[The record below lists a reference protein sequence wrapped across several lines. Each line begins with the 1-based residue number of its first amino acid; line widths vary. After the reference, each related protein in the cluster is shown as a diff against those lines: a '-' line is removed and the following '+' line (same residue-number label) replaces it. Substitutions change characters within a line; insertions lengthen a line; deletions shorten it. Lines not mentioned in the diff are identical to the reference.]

1 MQRIQKGKFIM
12 KKAISVLMIAACML
26 CMVTACEK
34 KDKKENDTSA
44 AQATETDCTAA
55 ERVTTEPEGEITI
68 SEMIDQ
74 RIKEEGKIM
83 IYRMRFGPSKTPLEI
98 TEDLNVNIISYD
110 GKELIDYG
118 NSSNRRGET
127 RLGDIIHNKVDYSTY
142 NIGTYGGNWKR
153 HRYVSGGDEKYVEE
167 EGYVQREIT
176 TDDSGNNAQLETLYS
191 YSKGTLYSR
200 DAGSKEWNQ
209 TEKEDSLDIVSFGT
223 FERIKLDGKTYM
235 TFCVRD
241 NLDLIE
247 YDIIPDNKFTEN
259 KTVVYDTPGTE
270 KTTVNT
276 VDYLKKYQAVP
287 KEELEQMC
295 EEIRMYR
302 DLGAN
307 GIVIGALTPDGDLD
321 LDAMRRLMNCAGNMD
336 VTLHRA
342 FDVCRDPKEALEQAV
357 SLGMNTILTSGQQ
370 NSAVKGAELLA
381 ELQRQAAGRIR
392 IQAGGGICAD
402 AIRELYPKT
411 GVTAYHM
418 SGKIELASPM
428 QYRKENVN
436 MGLPSLSEY
445 TLYRTDVKAVRGAR
459 AVLEEL

>member
-1 MQRIQKGKFIM
+1 M

-55 ERVTTEPEGEITI
+55 ELVTTEPEGEITI

-83 IYRMRFGPSKTPLEI
+83 IYRMHFGPSKTPLEI
-98 TEDLNVNIISYD
+98 TEDLKVNIISYD
-110 GKELIDYG
+110 GEKLKGYD
-118 NSSNRRGET
+118 NPDDFLMET

-142 NIGTYGGNWKR
+142 NIGAYGGNWKR

-167 EGYVQREIT
+167 EGYVQRDIT
-176 TDDSGNNAQLETLYS
+176 TDDSENNAQLETLYL

-209 TEKEDSLDIVSFGT
+209 TEKNDNLPVVLFGT

-247 YDIIPDNKFTEN
+247 YYIIPDNKFTEN

-276 VDYLKKYQAVP
+276 VDYLKEYQAVAQ
-287 KEELEQMC
+287 EELEQM
-295 EEIRMYR
+295 
-302 DLGAN
+302 
-307 GIVIGALTPDGDLD
+307 IVFPGS
-321 LDAMRRLMNCAGNMD
+321 
-336 VTLHRA
+336 
-342 FDVCRDPKEALEQAV
+342 K
-357 SLGMNTILTSGQQ
+357 
-370 NSAVKGAELLA
+370 KAESS
-381 ELQRQAAGRIR
+381 QAA
-392 IQAGGGICAD
+392 D
-402 AIRELYPKT
+402 
-411 GVTAYHM
+411 
-418 SGKIELASPM
+418 
-428 QYRKENVN
+428 
-436 MGLPSLSEY
+436 
-445 TLYRTDVKAVRGAR
+445 
-459 AVLEEL
+459 

>member
-1 MQRIQKGKFIM
+1 MQRRRKGKFIM
-12 KKAISVLMIAACML
+12 KKIISVLMIAACML

-55 ERVTTEPEGEITI
+55 ELVTTEPEGEITI

-74 RIKEEGKIM
+74 RIKEEGKITLYTM
-83 IYRMRFGPSKTPLEI
+83 LIGLSETPLEI

-142 NIGTYGGNWKR
+142 NIGAYGGNWKR
-153 HRYVSGGDEKYVEE
+153 YDNEFGDEKYVEE

-176 TDDSGNNAQLETLYS
+176 TDDSENNAQLETLYL

-200 DAGSKEWNQ
+200 EAGSKEWNQ
-209 TEKEDSLDIVSFGT
+209 TEKNDNLPVVSFGT

-241 NLDLIE
+241 NLNLIE

-270 KTTVNT
+270 GTTVNT
-276 VDYLKKYQAVP
+276 VDYLKEYQAVP
-287 KEELEQMC
+287 KEELEQM
-295 EEIRMYR
+295 
-302 DLGAN
+302 
-307 GIVIGALTPDGDLD
+307 IVFPGS
-321 LDAMRRLMNCAGNMD
+321 
-336 VTLHRA
+336 
-342 FDVCRDPKEALEQAV
+342 K
-357 SLGMNTILTSGQQ
+357 
-370 NSAVKGAELLA
+370 KAESS
-381 ELQRQAAGRIR
+381 QAA
-392 IQAGGGICAD
+392 D
-402 AIRELYPKT
+402 
-411 GVTAYHM
+411 
-418 SGKIELASPM
+418 
-428 QYRKENVN
+428 
-436 MGLPSLSEY
+436 
-445 TLYRTDVKAVRGAR
+445 
-459 AVLEEL
+459 

>member
-1 MQRIQKGKFIM
+1 M

-26 CMVTACEK
+26 CMATACEK

-83 IYRMRFGPSKTPLEI
+83 IYRMHFGPSKTPLEI
-98 TEDLNVNIISYD
+98 TEDLKVKIISYD
-110 GKELIDYG
+110 GEKLKGYD
-118 NSSNRRGET
+118 NPDDFLMET

-167 EGYVQREIT
+167 
-176 TDDSGNNAQLETLYS
+176 
-191 YSKGTLYSR
+191 GTLYSR
-200 DAGSKEWNQ
+200 DAGSEVWNQ

-235 TFCVRD
+235 TFCVRN

-259 KTVVYDTPGTE
+259 KTFVYDTPGTE
-270 KTTVNT
+270 ETTVNT

-287 KEELEQMC
+287 KEELEQM
-295 EEIRMYR
+295 
-302 DLGAN
+302 
-307 GIVIGALTPDGDLD
+307 IVFP
-321 LDAMRRLMNCAGNMD
+321 GNK
-336 VTLHRA
+336 RA
-342 FDVCRDPKEALEQAV
+342 E
-357 SLGMNTILTSGQQ
+357 SS
-370 NSAVKGAELLA
+370 
-381 ELQRQAAGRIR
+381 QAA
-392 IQAGGGICAD
+392 D
-402 AIRELYPKT
+402 
-411 GVTAYHM
+411 
-418 SGKIELASPM
+418 
-428 QYRKENVN
+428 
-436 MGLPSLSEY
+436 
-445 TLYRTDVKAVRGAR
+445 
-459 AVLEEL
+459 

>member
-1 MQRIQKGKFIM
+1 M
-12 KKAISVLMIAACML
+12 KKAISVLMVAACML

-55 ERVTTEPEGEITI
+55 ELVTTEPEGEITI

-74 RIKEEGKIM
+74 RIKEEGKITL
-83 IYRMRFGPSKTPLEI
+83 YRMRIAESNSPVEI
-98 TEDLNVNIISYD
+98 TEDLKVKIISYD

-142 NIGTYGGNWKR
+142 NIGAYGGNWKR

-241 NLDLIE
+241 DLDLIE
-247 YDIIPDNKFTEN
+247 YDIILTINSQRTRLLYMTLRDQREPQSIQWITSK
-259 KTVVYDTPGTE
+259 
-270 KTTVNT
+270 NT
-276 VDYLKKYQAVP
+276 RRFPKKSWS
-287 KEELEQMC
+287 
-295 EEIRMYR
+295 R
-302 DLGAN
+302 
-307 GIVIGALTPDGDLD
+307 
-321 LDAMRRLMNCAGNMD
+321 
-336 VTLHRA
+336 
-342 FDVCRDPKEALEQAV
+342 
-357 SLGMNTILTSGQQ
+357 
-370 NSAVKGAELLA
+370 
-381 ELQRQAAGRIR
+381 
-392 IQAGGGICAD
+392 
-402 AIRELYPKT
+402 
-411 GVTAYHM
+411 
-418 SGKIELASPM
+418 
-428 QYRKENVN
+428 
-436 MGLPSLSEY
+436 
-445 TLYRTDVKAVRGAR
+445 
-459 AVLEEL
+459 

>member
-1 MQRIQKGKFIM
+1 MQRRRKGKFIM
-12 KKAISVLMIAACML
+12 KKAISVLMVAACML

-34 KDKKENDTSA
+34 KNKKENDTSA
-44 AQATETDCTAA
+44 VQATETDCTAA

-83 IYRMRFGPSKTPLEI
+83 IYRMHFGPSKTPLEI

-118 NSSNRRGET
+118 ISSY
-127 RLGDIIHNKVDYSTY
+127 H
-142 NIGTYGGNWKR
+142 IGAYGGNWKR

-176 TDDSGNNAQLETLYS
+176 TDDSENNAQLETLYL

-209 TEKEDSLDIVSFGT
+209 TEKNDNLPVVLFGT

-235 TFCVRD
+235 TFCVRN

-276 VDYLKKYQAVP
+276 VDYLKEYQAVP
-287 KEELEQMC
+287 QEELEQM
-295 EEIRMYR
+295 
-302 DLGAN
+302 
-307 GIVIGALTPDGDLD
+307 IVFPGS
-321 LDAMRRLMNCAGNMD
+321 
-336 VTLHRA
+336 
-342 FDVCRDPKEALEQAV
+342 K
-357 SLGMNTILTSGQQ
+357 
-370 NSAVKGAELLA
+370 KAESS
-381 ELQRQAAGRIR
+381 QAA
-392 IQAGGGICAD
+392 D
-402 AIRELYPKT
+402 
-411 GVTAYHM
+411 
-418 SGKIELASPM
+418 
-428 QYRKENVN
+428 
-436 MGLPSLSEY
+436 
-445 TLYRTDVKAVRGAR
+445 
-459 AVLEEL
+459 

>member
-1 MQRIQKGKFIM
+1 M

-26 CMVTACEK
+26 CMATACEK

-55 ERVTTEPEGEITI
+55 ELVTTEPEGEITI

-74 RIKEEGKIM
+74 RIKEEGKITL
-83 IYRMRFGPSKTPLEI
+83 YRMRIAESNSPVEI
-98 TEDLNVNIISYD
+98 TEDLKVKIISYD
-110 GKELIDYG
+110 GDKLTGYKNPDDFLM
-118 NSSNRRGET
+118 ET

-209 TEKEDSLDIVSFGT
+209 TEKNDNLPVVLFGT

-247 YDIIPDNKFTEN
+247 YYIIPDNKFTEN

-270 KTTVNT
+270 ETTVNT
-276 VDYLKKYQAVP
+276 VDYLKEYQAVP
-287 KEELEQMC
+287 KEELEQM
-295 EEIRMYR
+295 
-302 DLGAN
+302 
-307 GIVIGALTPDGDLD
+307 IVFP
-321 LDAMRRLMNCAGNMD
+321 GNK
-336 VTLHRA
+336 RA
-342 FDVCRDPKEALEQAV
+342 E
-357 SLGMNTILTSGQQ
+357 SS
-370 NSAVKGAELLA
+370 
-381 ELQRQAAGRIR
+381 QAA
-392 IQAGGGICAD
+392 D
-402 AIRELYPKT
+402 
-411 GVTAYHM
+411 
-418 SGKIELASPM
+418 
-428 QYRKENVN
+428 
-436 MGLPSLSEY
+436 
-445 TLYRTDVKAVRGAR
+445 
-459 AVLEEL
+459 

>member
-1 MQRIQKGKFIM
+1 M

-34 KDKKENDTSA
+34 NNKKENDTSA
-44 AQATETDCTAA
+44 VQATETDCTAA

-110 GKELIDYG
+110 GEKLTGYD
-118 NSSNRRGET
+118 NPDDFLMET

-142 NIGTYGGNWKR
+142 NIGAYGGNWKR
-153 HRYVSGGDEKYVEE
+153 YDNEFGDEKYVEE

-176 TDDSGNNAQLETLYS
+176 TDDSGDNTQMETLYM
-191 YSKGTLYSR
+191 YSKGTLYTREEES
-200 DAGSKEWNQ
+200 EVWNQ

-241 NLDLIE
+241 NLNLIE

-287 KEELEQMC
+287 KEELEQM
-295 EEIRMYR
+295 
-302 DLGAN
+302 
-307 GIVIGALTPDGDLD
+307 IVFPGS
-321 LDAMRRLMNCAGNMD
+321 
-336 VTLHRA
+336 
-342 FDVCRDPKEALEQAV
+342 K
-357 SLGMNTILTSGQQ
+357 
-370 NSAVKGAELLA
+370 KAESS
-381 ELQRQAAGRIR
+381 QAA
-392 IQAGGGICAD
+392 D
-402 AIRELYPKT
+402 
-411 GVTAYHM
+411 
-418 SGKIELASPM
+418 
-428 QYRKENVN
+428 
-436 MGLPSLSEY
+436 
-445 TLYRTDVKAVRGAR
+445 
-459 AVLEEL
+459 

>member
-1 MQRIQKGKFIM
+1 MQRRRKGKFIM

-26 CMVTACEK
+26 CMATACEK

-118 NSSNRRGET
+118 NSSNLRGKT

-209 TEKEDSLDIVSFGT
+209 TEKNDNLPVVAFGT

-241 NLDLIE
+241 DLNLIK
-247 YDIIPDNKFTEN
+247 YIIIPDNKFTEN

-270 KTTVNT
+270 GTTVNT
-276 VDYLKKYQAVP
+276 VDYLKEYQAVP
-287 KEELEQMC
+287 KEELEQMIVFPGSEK
-295 EEIRMYR
+295 EE
-302 DLGAN
+302 
-307 GIVIGALTPDGDLD
+307 
-321 LDAMRRLMNCAGNMD
+321 
-336 VTLHRA
+336 
-342 FDVCRDPKEALEQAV
+342 
-357 SLGMNTILTSGQQ
+357 SS
-370 NSAVKGAELLA
+370 
-381 ELQRQAAGRIR
+381 QAA
-392 IQAGGGICAD
+392 D
-402 AIRELYPKT
+402 
-411 GVTAYHM
+411 
-418 SGKIELASPM
+418 
-428 QYRKENVN
+428 
-436 MGLPSLSEY
+436 
-445 TLYRTDVKAVRGAR
+445 
-459 AVLEEL
+459 

>member
-1 MQRIQKGKFIM
+1 M

-55 ERVTTEPEGEITI
+55 ELVTTEPEGEITI

-83 IYRMRFGPSKTPLEI
+83 IYRMHFGPSKTPLEI

-110 GKELIDYG
+110 GEKLKGYD
-118 NSSNRRGET
+118 NPDDFLMET

-142 NIGTYGGNWKR
+142 SIGAYGGSWKR
-153 HRYVSGGDEKYVEE
+153 HRHVSGGDEKYVEE

-191 YSKGTLYSR
+191 YSEGTLYSR
-200 DAGSKEWNQ
+200 DAGSEEWNQ
-209 TEKEDSLDIVSFGT
+209 TEKNDNLPVVLFGT

-270 KTTVNT
+270 GTTVNT

-287 KEELEQMC
+287 KEELEQMIVFPGSKK
-295 EEIRMYR
+295 EE
-302 DLGAN
+302 
-307 GIVIGALTPDGDLD
+307 
-321 LDAMRRLMNCAGNMD
+321 
-336 VTLHRA
+336 
-342 FDVCRDPKEALEQAV
+342 
-357 SLGMNTILTSGQQ
+357 SS
-370 NSAVKGAELLA
+370 
-381 ELQRQAAGRIR
+381 QAA
-392 IQAGGGICAD
+392 D
-402 AIRELYPKT
+402 
-411 GVTAYHM
+411 
-418 SGKIELASPM
+418 
-428 QYRKENVN
+428 
-436 MGLPSLSEY
+436 
-445 TLYRTDVKAVRGAR
+445 
-459 AVLEEL
+459 

>member
-1 MQRIQKGKFIM
+1 MQRRRKGKFIM
-12 KKAISVLMIAACML
+12 KKAISVLMVAACML

-34 KDKKENDTSA
+34 KNKKENDTSA
-44 AQATETDCTAA
+44 VQATETDCTAA

-83 IYRMRFGPSKTPLEI
+83 IYRMCFGPSKTPLEI

-276 VDYLKKYQAVP
+276 VDYLKEYQAVP
-287 KEELEQMC
+287 QEELEQM
-295 EEIRMYR
+295 
-302 DLGAN
+302 
-307 GIVIGALTPDGDLD
+307 IVFPGSE
-321 LDAMRRLMNCAGNMD
+321 
-336 VTLHRA
+336 
-342 FDVCRDPKEALEQAV
+342 K
-357 SLGMNTILTSGQQ
+357 
-370 NSAVKGAELLA
+370 AESS
-381 ELQRQAAGRIR
+381 QAA
-392 IQAGGGICAD
+392 D
-402 AIRELYPKT
+402 
-411 GVTAYHM
+411 
-418 SGKIELASPM
+418 
-428 QYRKENVN
+428 
-436 MGLPSLSEY
+436 
-445 TLYRTDVKAVRGAR
+445 
-459 AVLEEL
+459 

>member
-1 MQRIQKGKFIM
+1 M

-34 KDKKENDTSA
+34 KDKKGNDTSA

-55 ERVTTEPEGEITI
+55 ELVTTEPEGEITI

-83 IYRMRFGPSKTPLEI
+83 IYRMHFGPSKTPLEI

-110 GKELIDYG
+110 GEKLKGYD
-118 NSSNRRGET
+118 NPDDFLMET

-142 NIGTYGGNWKR
+142 NIGAYGGSWKR
-153 HRYVSGGDEKYVEE
+153 HRHVSGGDEKYVEE

-191 YSKGTLYSR
+191 YSEGTLYSR
-200 DAGSKEWNQ
+200 DAGSEEWNQ
-209 TEKEDSLDIVSFGT
+209 TEKNDNLPVVLFGT

-270 KTTVNT
+270 GTTVNT
-276 VDYLKKYQAVP
+276 VDYLKEYQAVP
-287 KEELEQMC
+287 KEELEQMIVFPGSKK
-295 EEIRMYR
+295 EE
-302 DLGAN
+302 
-307 GIVIGALTPDGDLD
+307 
-321 LDAMRRLMNCAGNMD
+321 
-336 VTLHRA
+336 
-342 FDVCRDPKEALEQAV
+342 
-357 SLGMNTILTSGQQ
+357 SS
-370 NSAVKGAELLA
+370 
-381 ELQRQAAGRIR
+381 QAA
-392 IQAGGGICAD
+392 D
-402 AIRELYPKT
+402 
-411 GVTAYHM
+411 
-418 SGKIELASPM
+418 
-428 QYRKENVN
+428 
-436 MGLPSLSEY
+436 
-445 TLYRTDVKAVRGAR
+445 
-459 AVLEEL
+459 

>member
-1 MQRIQKGKFIM
+1 M

-34 KDKKENDTSA
+34 KNKKENDTSA
-44 AQATETDCTAA
+44 VQATETDCTAA
-55 ERVTTEPEGEITI
+55 ELVTTEPEGEITI

-74 RIKEEGKIM
+74 RIKEEGKITLYTM
-83 IYRMRFGPSKTPLEI
+83 LIGLSKTPLEI

-110 GKELIDYG
+110 GEKLTGYD
-118 NSSNRRGET
+118 NPDDFLMET

-142 NIGTYGGNWKR
+142 NIGAYGGNWKR

-209 TEKEDSLDIVSFGT
+209 TEKNDNLPVVSFGT

-241 NLDLIE
+241 NLNLIK

-276 VDYLKKYQAVP
+276 VDYLKEYQAVP
-287 KEELEQMC
+287 QEELEQM
-295 EEIRMYR
+295 
-302 DLGAN
+302 
-307 GIVIGALTPDGDLD
+307 IVFPGSE
-321 LDAMRRLMNCAGNMD
+321 
-336 VTLHRA
+336 
-342 FDVCRDPKEALEQAV
+342 K
-357 SLGMNTILTSGQQ
+357 
-370 NSAVKGAELLA
+370 AESS
-381 ELQRQAAGRIR
+381 QAA
-392 IQAGGGICAD
+392 D
-402 AIRELYPKT
+402 
-411 GVTAYHM
+411 
-418 SGKIELASPM
+418 
-428 QYRKENVN
+428 
-436 MGLPSLSEY
+436 
-445 TLYRTDVKAVRGAR
+445 
-459 AVLEEL
+459 

>member
-1 MQRIQKGKFIM
+1 MNATNTGRKIIM

-34 KDKKENDTSA
+34 KDKKGNDTSA
-44 AQATETDCTAA
+44 AQETETDCTAA
-55 ERVTTEPEGEITI
+55 ELVTTEPQGEITI

-83 IYRMRFGPSKTPLEI
+83 IYRMHFGPSKTPLEI
-98 TEDLNVNIISYD
+98 TEDLKVKIISYD
-110 GKELIDYG
+110 GDKLTGYKNPDDFLM
-118 NSSNRRGET
+118 ET

-142 NIGTYGGNWKR
+142 NIGAYGGNWKR

-167 EGYVQREIT
+167 EGYVQRDIT
-176 TDDSGNNAQLETLYS
+176 TDDSENNAQLETLYS

-247 YDIIPDNKFTEN
+247 YYIIPDNKFTEN

-276 VDYLKKYQAVP
+276 VDYLKEYQAVP
-287 KEELEQMC
+287 QEELEQM
-295 EEIRMYR
+295 
-302 DLGAN
+302 
-307 GIVIGALTPDGDLD
+307 IVFPGS
-321 LDAMRRLMNCAGNMD
+321 
-336 VTLHRA
+336 
-342 FDVCRDPKEALEQAV
+342 K
-357 SLGMNTILTSGQQ
+357 
-370 NSAVKGAELLA
+370 KAESS
-381 ELQRQAAGRIR
+381 QAA
-392 IQAGGGICAD
+392 D
-402 AIRELYPKT
+402 
-411 GVTAYHM
+411 
-418 SGKIELASPM
+418 
-428 QYRKENVN
+428 
-436 MGLPSLSEY
+436 
-445 TLYRTDVKAVRGAR
+445 
-459 AVLEEL
+459 

>member
-1 MQRIQKGKFIM
+1 M

-55 ERVTTEPEGEITI
+55 ELVTTELVTTEPEAEITI

-83 IYRMRFGPSKTPLEI
+83 MYRMHFGPSKTPLEI

-142 NIGTYGGNWKR
+142 DIGAYGGSWKR
-153 HRYVSGGDEKYVEE
+153 HRRVSGGDEKYVEE

-176 TDDSGNNAQLETLYS
+176 TDDSENNAQLETLYL

-209 TEKEDSLDIVSFGT
+209 TEKNDNLPVVLFGT

-241 NLDLIE
+241 NLNLIK
-247 YDIIPDNKFTEN
+247 YYIIPDNKFTEN

-270 KTTVNT
+270 GTTVNT

-287 KEELEQMC
+287 KEELEQM
-295 EEIRMYR
+295 
-302 DLGAN
+302 
-307 GIVIGALTPDGDLD
+307 IVFPGSE
-321 LDAMRRLMNCAGNMD
+321 
-336 VTLHRA
+336 
-342 FDVCRDPKEALEQAV
+342 K
-357 SLGMNTILTSGQQ
+357 
-370 NSAVKGAELLA
+370 AESS
-381 ELQRQAAGRIR
+381 QAA
-392 IQAGGGICAD
+392 D
-402 AIRELYPKT
+402 
-411 GVTAYHM
+411 
-418 SGKIELASPM
+418 
-428 QYRKENVN
+428 
-436 MGLPSLSEY
+436 
-445 TLYRTDVKAVRGAR
+445 
-459 AVLEEL
+459 

>member
-1 MQRIQKGKFIM
+1 M
-12 KKAISVLMIAACML
+12 KKAISVRMIAACML

-55 ERVTTEPEGEITI
+55 ELVTTEPQGEITI

-83 IYRMRFGPSKTPLEI
+83 IYRMHFGPSKTPLEI

-110 GKELIDYG
+110 GEKLKGYD
-118 NSSNRRGET
+118 NPDDFLMET

-142 NIGTYGGNWKR
+142 SIGAYGGSWKR
-153 HRYVSGGDEKYVEE
+153 HRHVSGGDEKYVEE

-191 YSKGTLYSR
+191 YSKGTLYTREEES
-200 DAGSKEWNQ
+200 EVWNQ
-209 TEKEDSLDIVSFGT
+209 TEKDNSLDIVSFGT

-241 NLDLIE
+241 ELDLIE

-270 KTTVNT
+270 GTTVNTVNT

-287 KEELEQMC
+287 KEELEQMIVFPGSKK
-295 EEIRMYR
+295 EE
-302 DLGAN
+302 
-307 GIVIGALTPDGDLD
+307 
-321 LDAMRRLMNCAGNMD
+321 
-336 VTLHRA
+336 
-342 FDVCRDPKEALEQAV
+342 
-357 SLGMNTILTSGQQ
+357 SS
-370 NSAVKGAELLA
+370 
-381 ELQRQAAGRIR
+381 QAA
-392 IQAGGGICAD
+392 D
-402 AIRELYPKT
+402 
-411 GVTAYHM
+411 
-418 SGKIELASPM
+418 
-428 QYRKENVN
+428 
-436 MGLPSLSEY
+436 
-445 TLYRTDVKAVRGAR
+445 
-459 AVLEEL
+459 